1 MQTRLMRSLAGAAG
15 LLALT
20 VVPAAAQHAGGH
32 SGGHRSAGHA
42 GAAAGHTRERPA
54 GRPVTG
60 HAVPRTSVAPHVDRR
75 GPVVHTFRSHVG
87 VGLGLGLGAYGY
99 AGRSPYGYGYPGY
112 YSGYPSTAY
121 GYGRSTHAR
130 LRILDAPRHAQVYV
144 DGYYA
149 GIVDDFDGVFQHL
162 ELTPGPHRIEIAAV
176 GFAPVTFDVQ
186 AQGGRTLTYRTRM
199 TPYRP

>member
-1 MQTRLMRSLAGAAG
+1 MRSRLMTSIVGAAG

-20 VVPAAAQHAGGH
+20 VAPAAAQHAGGH
-32 SGGHRSAGHA
+32 SGHRSAGHA
-42 GAAAGHTRERPA
+42 GAAAGHTRARPSA

-60 HAVPRTSVAPHVDRR
+60 RAVSRTNVAPHVDRR
-75 GPVVHTFRSHVG
+75 GPVVSTGRSHIG
-87 VGLGLGLGAYGY
+87 VGLGLGLGSYGY
-99 AGRSPYGYGYPGY
+99 AGRSRYGYGYPGY
-112 YSGYPSTAY
+112 YSGYPSTTY
-121 GYGRSTHAR
+121 GYGRGTHAS

-149 GIVDDFDGVFQHL
+149 GIVDDFDGVFQHV
-162 ELTPGPHRIEIAAV
+162 ELTPGPHRIEIVAG

-186 AQGGRTLTYRTRM
+186 AQGGRTLTYRARM